1 MPLSPAIIDLEQ
13 LKNHPAVAKL
23 MAWNPAAVEG
33 AKFDRDEM
41 SIYVERSSIRDT
53 CDLLRQDQDCPFNY
67 LADITCVDWFPSEP
81 RFEVIYHLLSISKK
95 ERVRLKVR
103 LEGSSPA
110 LDSVTA
116 VWPAANYFEREVF
129 DLFGVRFAGHPYLR
143 RLLMPE
149 DWEGHPLRKDYPV
162 EGYR

>member
-1 MPLSPAIIDLEQ
+1 MALAPAIRTIEALQER
-13 LKNHPAVAKL
+13 PALARL
-23 MAWNPAAVEG
+23 LAWKPAAVE
-33 AKFDRDEM
+33 AAVLDREELTL
-41 SIYVERSSIRDT
+41 ILERSGLREACAILEADPATRFDFLS
-53 CDLLRQDQDCPFNY
+53 DL
-67 LADITCVDWFPSEP
+67 TCVDRYPGEP
-81 RFEVIYHLLSISKK
+81 RFEVVYHLLSLPRK

-103 LEGSSPA
+103 VPGDDPNLE
-110 LDSVTA
+110 SVTS

-149 DWEGHPLRKDYPV
+149 DWQGHPLRKDYPV

>member
-1 MPLSPAIIDLEQ
+1 MPLQPAITDLEQ

-23 MAWNPAAVEG
+23 VAWNPAAVEG

-41 SIYVERSSIRDT
+41 SIYVERLCIRDAGV
-53 CDLLRQDQDCPFNY
+53 LLRDDADCPFNY

-81 RFEVIYHLLSISKK
+81 RFEVVYHLLSITKK

-103 LEGSSPA
+103 LDGSSPA
-110 LDSVTA
+110 LDSVTQ

-143 RLLMPE
+143 RLLMPQ